1 MKWVINTTLAIALI
15 IFAALNLLQ
24 LYVYDQ
30 IQIQHL
36 FYYSSLATFCLLA
49 VLQLRTAIQQRNVS
63 LQQIHNMTMSLRE
76 YQERFEAI
84 FNHTSIGVM
93 VLKMDGSIE
102 RANKNICSMLGFTE
116 DDLRKINFFYLI
128 QSDDG
133 NSIQN
138 GIEKLIEK
146 KQAMYQV
153 EQRCA
158 KRNHE
163 IIWVMTTISVIR
175 NEDDSPLYLIAQIQN
190 ITEKKLAEERLR
202 YMAYHDPLTSLA
214 NRNKLEQF
222 VEHLIATASRHKQCF
237 AILFLDIDRF
247 KNINDTIGHEAGDI
261 LLQII
266 AERLRNSVR
275 STDMVARLGGDEFVI
290 LVSDVKQA
298 ESVAIIAQ
306 KILRSIMEVVVIKG
320 QELYVTTS
328 IGISLY
334 PHDGQVMN
342 VLMKNSDLA
351 LYRAKEHGRNNYQ
364 FYTTEMTSRAMEKMA
379 LQTALSQAL
388 ARNEF
393 TLHYQPKME
402 ILTRRI
408 TGVEALLRWNN
419 KEFSSITP
427 HEIIALAQETGL
439 IIPVSE
445 WIFKTACSQLKKWH
459 DMGFTTLSLA
469 VNCSSRLFKQA
480 TFVDD
485 ILQAINEAGI
495 KPQSIEIEVT
505 EQVIMEDAENTL
517 RVLFALKDIGF
528 KIVIDNFGT
537 GYWSLNNLRKLE
549 VDKIKIDK
557 SFIRQVAVDET
568 SSAIT
573 SAIIAMLNKLG
584 ITSVAEGVETKQQLD
599 FLATQ
604 NCAEIQG
611 YYLTRPIPEEMMTHF
626 LRHPIPDAEAIGRNG
641 VRL

>member
-1 MKWVINTTLAIALI
+1 MKWVICTT
-15 IFAALNLLQ
+15 AALSLILYAALQMLQIYVQPDSMILNPFCYGSLLIFSFLALLQ
-24 LYVYDQ
+24 LRATVAQ
-30 IQIQHL
+30 RNSSL
-36 FYYSSLATFCLLA
+36 NETRLMASSLA
-49 VLQLRTAIQQRNVS
+49 
-63 LQQIHNMTMSLRE
+63 E
-76 YQERFEAI
+76 YEKRFEAI
-84 FNHTSIGVM
+84 FDHTSIGVI
-93 VLKMDGSIE
+93 VLQMDGKIE

-116 DDLRKINFFYLI
+116 VDLKKVNFFYLI
-128 QSDDG
+128 QSEDG
-133 NSIQN
+133 NQIQN
-138 GIEKLIEK
+138 GIEKLVEK
-146 KQAMYQV
+146 NQPMYQL
-153 EQRCA
+153 EQKCA

-163 IIWVMTTISVIR
+163 IIWVMITLSAIR
-175 NEDDSPLYLIAQIQN
+175 DESGTPLYLIAQVQN
-190 ITEKKLAEERLR
+190 ITEKKQAEERLR

-266 AERLRNSVR
+266 AERLRNAVR

-306 KILRSIMEVVVIKG
+306 KILRSIMEVIVIKG

-419 KEFSSITP
+419 REYNSITP
-427 HEIIALAQETGL
+427 HEMIALAQETGL
-439 IIPVSE
+439 IIPVSD
-445 WIFKTACSQLKKWH
+445 WVFRTACTQLKKWH
-459 DMGFTTLSLA
+459 DMGFTILTLA

-485 ILQAINEAGI
+485 ILEIINEVGL

-505 EQVIMEDAENTL
+505 EQIIMEDPENTL
-517 RVLFALKDIGF
+517 RVLFALKDLGF
-528 KIVIDNFGT
+528 KVVIDNFGT

-568 SSAIT
+568 SSAIAG
-573 SAIIAMLNKLG
+573 AIIAMLNKLG

-599 FLATQ
+599 FLASQ
-604 NCAEIQG
+604 NCVEIQG
-611 YYLTRPIPEEMMTHF
+611 YYLTRPIPEDSMTNF
-626 LRHPIPDAEAIGRNG
+626 LSHPIPDAEAIGKNG